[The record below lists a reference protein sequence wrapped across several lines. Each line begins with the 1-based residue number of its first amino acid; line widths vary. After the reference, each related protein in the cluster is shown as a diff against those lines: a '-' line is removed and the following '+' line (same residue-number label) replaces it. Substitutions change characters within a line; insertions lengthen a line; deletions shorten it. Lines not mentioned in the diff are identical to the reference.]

1 MKESKSMET
10 IKIIL
15 IVIGAIVSIAAVL
28 AVAYSIFKKYF
39 EVKFECDG
47 DCDACDC
54 DCEDCFPEVDVDDAE
69 PVCCCGDEEAPAA
82 DAE

>member
-1 MKESKSMET
+1 MKETKNTMET
-10 IKIIL
+10 VKVIL
-15 IVIGAIVSIAAVL
+15 IVIGAIVSVAAVL

-39 EVKFECDG
+39 DVTFECDG

-54 DCEDCFPEVDVDDAE
+54 EDCFPEVDAEDDKPE
-69 PVCCCGDEEAPAA
+69 CCCGEEAPAA